1 MKKIKPYSILFSIII
16 GVFIQSNSI
25 IAQVDSST
33 SGKEYFSLEEAL
45 KQAGKVK
52 RLNLSNQQIQ
62 IPDTVWSKFTNLEYL
77 SLKNDHLKKIPVGIC
92 NLKNLKVLDL
102 SGNDFNV
109 LPSSFS
115 KLKNLQELYLN
126 EDKFFRIEKSIPIL
140 RELPNLRTLH
150 LENDNLM
157 FLPKNLFTLNQIES
171 LYLNNNQF
179 KQFPTELRK
188 FKKLKFVD
196 LHSNKL
202 KIPMT
207 DIQMQNYGIKIRF

>member
-92 NLKNLKVLDL
+92 NLK
-102 SGNDFNV
+102 
-109 LPSSFS
+109 
-115 KLKNLQELYLN
+115 
-126 EDKFFRIEKSIPIL
+126 IL
-140 RELPNLRTLH
+140 RYW
-150 LENDNLM
+150 
-157 FLPKNLFTLNQIES
+157 I
-171 LYLNNNQF
+171 
-179 KQFPTELRK
+179 
-188 FKKLKFVD
+188 
-196 LHSNKL
+196 
-202 KIPMT
+202 
-207 DIQMQNYGIKIRF
+207 